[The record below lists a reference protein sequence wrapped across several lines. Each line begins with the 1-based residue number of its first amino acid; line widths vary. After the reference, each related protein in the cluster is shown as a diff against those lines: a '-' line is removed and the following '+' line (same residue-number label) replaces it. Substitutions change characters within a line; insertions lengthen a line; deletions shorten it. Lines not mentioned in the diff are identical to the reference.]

1 MQHIYVSPLFLKHYV
16 AMQDQHLRNITFLQ
30 CYSLT
35 VLLWNLNFLKVV
47 TGSELK
53 NTCLIY

>member
-1 MQHIYVSPLFLKHYV
+1 MQHINVSPLFLKHYV
-16 AMQDQHLRNITFLQ
+16 AMQDQHLRNITLLQ

-35 VLLWNLNFLKVV
+35 VLTWNLNFLKVI

-53 NTCLIY
+53 NIRLIY